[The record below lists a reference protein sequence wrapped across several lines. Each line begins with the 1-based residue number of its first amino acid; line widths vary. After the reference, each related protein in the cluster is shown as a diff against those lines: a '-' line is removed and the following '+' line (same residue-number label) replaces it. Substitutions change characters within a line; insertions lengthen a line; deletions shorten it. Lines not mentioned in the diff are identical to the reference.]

1 MQKKQFGKILVIR
14 TDRIGDVLLSTPV
27 FANLRKSF
35 PNAHLAA
42 MVTPYAKEI
51 VEGNPNIDEVI
62 IYDPKSKHKGW
73 LSSIRFARDL
83 RKKKFDVALVLHPTN
98 RAHIVSFISG
108 IKDRIGYDRKFAFLL
123 TKRAAHL
130 KQKGEKH
137 ERDYALDLLKELGV
151 EPEKSM
157 PFMPIRKESEDWA
170 LNLMNSFGLDPKQE
184 KIVAIHA
191 GASCISKRWPVE
203 SFANVAQRLINEKKA
218 KVVLVG
224 ANTDMEL
231 SGRLIKLIDSD
242 SAVDLV
248 GKTSVS
254 RLASLLK
261 RCKLFI
267 SNDSGPVHIASSVG
281 TPVISIFGR
290 NQPGLGPKRWGP
302 LGKQDKFVHK
312 NAGCLVCLAHNCNKG
327 FLCLKAIT
335 TQEIVSLAESLL

>member
-1 MQKKQFGKILVIR
+1 MAISGYKKILVMR

-27 FANLRKSF
+27 FANLRKAF
-35 PNAHLAA
+35 PRAYLAA
-42 MVTPYAKEI
+42 MVTPYAKDI

-62 IYDPKSKHKGW
+62 IYDQKGKHKGW
-73 LSSIRFARDL
+73 LPSIKFAQDL

-108 IKDRIGYDRKFAFLL
+108 IKHRIGYDRKLAFLL
-123 TKRAAHL
+123 TKRVAHL

-137 ERDYALDLLKELGV
+137 ERDYALDLLKELGI

-157 PFMPIRKESEDWA
+157 PFMPIRKDSEVWIE
-170 LNLMNSFGLDPKQE
+170 NLMNNFGLDPKQG

-191 GASCISKRWPVE
+191 GASCISKRWPIE
-203 SFANVAQRLINEKKA
+203 FFADVARKLIERKKA
-218 KVVLVG
+218 KIVLVG
-224 ANTDMEL
+224 ANVDMEL
-231 SGRLIKLIDSD
+231 SEKLMKLIDSA
-242 SAVDLV
+242 SAFDLV
-248 GKTSVS
+248 GKTTIS

-261 RCKLFI
+261 RCNLFI

-312 NAGCLVCLAHNCNKG
+312 NAGCLVCLAHDCNKG

-335 TQEIVSLAESLL
+335 TQEITGLAEALI